1 MLGLEARIFRIPYPL
16 KEGWLFVY
24 GDREITPAM
33 RDKLIRKLTQSTK
46 SSAYAGLKALGVAP
60 AAEQIELSDTAFYL
74 WLVIIGRLRA

>member
-16 KEGWLFVY
+16 KEGWPFVY

-33 RDKLIRKLTQSTK
+33 RDELIRKLTQSTK

-74 WLVIIGRLRA
+74 W